1 MNGIEKITAR
11 ITAEAEAEAAA
22 VLAEAEKN
30 ADEVRT
36 AFTARAAEAE
46 ETLLRQGT
54 EELEQKMQRADR
66 AARLDAKKAILG
78 LKQELVSAGYL
89 RALEKIR
96 ALPEDRY
103 VDFLARQA
111 AAAAVSGRE
120 ELILSGEDRK
130 IGAAVVR
137 QANALAAERGL
148 PGELTLSEESR
159 AFNGGVVLR
168 SGAVEVN
175 CTLDSL
181 LEMSSGAMD
190 AEVARI
196 LFL

>member
-181 LEMSSGAMD
+181 LEMSRGAMD